1 MRRHPVP
8 YWWAIMACG
17 FSAPSYAANY
27 SITEIPQITHAT
39 AVNRSGV
46 VVGGNSQG
54 YFVYVHS
61 SGVVNEMAHTYF
73 LGGVNDRG
81 RISGAFVDLD
91 NFMPPQAAV
100 WNLSGGYQLLGQQPL
115 SEAGA
120 ISNSGFVIG
129 NAADVHINARAV
141 VWRLSDPGTTT
152 ELGSLVTSDPYRFF
166 FDPTAA
172 ANAVNDQGVVVG
184 SSDAA
189 VRDAQGNII
198 GATTHAFRWQNGTMV
213 DLGTLPGGGASGANG
228 INDNDEIVG
237 ESDTANGA
245 SHAFLLKGRKLRDLG
260 DLGNDPKLDSLAD
273 AINNRS
279 EIVGWSQ
286 LRVTDGT
293 VAQHAFVFRDGHMR
307 DLQSLIEPRSSSRG
321 SVTLTEA
328 TAISCNGWIVADG
341 FDNSSPSVSHA
352 YLLIPREGARNGCRE
367 GHGRSADEVAPQAP

>member
-8 YWWAIMACG
+8 YWSAVMACCVC
-17 FSAPSYAANY
+17 APLYAANY
-27 SITEIPQITHAT
+27 SITEIPQITHAI

-46 VVGGNSQG
+46 VIGSNSQG

-61 SGVVNEMAHTYF
+61 SGVVNEMVHTFF

-81 RISGAFVDLD
+81 QIAGAFIDLD
-91 NFMPPQAAV
+91 NDIEPQAAV

-129 NAADVHINARAV
+129 NEADSHLNSQGVL
-141 VWRLSDPGTTT
+141 WRLSDPGTVISL
-152 ELGSLVTSDPYRFF
+152 ESLVTSDPYRFF

-172 ANAVNDQGVVVG
+172 PNAVNERGVVVG

-213 DLGTLPGGGASGANG
+213 DLGTFPGGGASGANG
-228 INDNDEIVG
+228 INDSDEIVG
-237 ESDTANGA
+237 ESDTATGA
-245 SHAFLLKGRKLRDLG
+245 SHAFLTQGKKLRDLG
-260 DLGNDPKLDSLAD
+260 NLANDPTLDSMAD
-273 AINNRS
+273 AINDRS

-286 LRVTDGT
+286 VRASDGT
-293 VAQHAFVFRDGHMR
+293 VAQHAFVFREGHMR
-307 DLQSLIEPRSSSRG
+307 DLQLLIEPRSSSRG
-321 SVTLTEA
+321 DVTLTEA

-341 FDNSSPSVSHA
+341 FDDSSPPVPHA
-352 YLLIPREGARNGCRE
+352 YLLIPRGGERNACRE
-367 GHGRSADEVAPQAP
+367 NHGHDGQ